1 MTKPEKLTFVLEQP
15 VADELVEW
23 AQEEDRP
30 VGNLLRRL
38 VNKCLAERRAGQQQ
52 PGGARAA

>member
-1 MTKPEKLTFVLEQP
+1 MAMATEKLTVVLDP
-15 VADELVEW
+15 RVRDELTEW

-38 VNKCLAERRAGQQQ
+38 VNKCLAERRAEQQQ
-52 PGGARAA
+52 AGGARA